1 VFNKK
6 VVEAV
11 SKAVIEAAFRTGV
24 ARRERPDLLQR

>member
-11 SKAVIEAAFRTGV
+11 ARATARAAVKSGV
-24 ARRERPDLLQR
+24 ARRQREP